1 MKCLILFC
9 WFLFA
14 VNVAAQ
20 SPPVAVWQNAGTQ
33 CGDGEFLINLNG
45 TQVGTETFKVECPAG
60 GGYQVTGKTVMEIGA
75 AKLELASTLETN
87 AASWPSAFS
96 MKGTSFGTPVDQT
109 LSLKDGIATVVKS
122 GATSTVDYTTGAAFV
137 PNNISYPFQFVTNR
151 YDRARGGV
159 QEVVVFPN
167 AQATIEFIK
176 FDEIQ
181 TFKVSDPQPKF
192 ARYLLQ
198 FAGIKIF
205 VWTDD
210 VGRVLVI
217 QNPGQKFS
225 AVRKEFAGAGDELMK
240 QVSEVVVKPDYSAP
254 AGALFTA
261 EEVTVQAK
269 GHTLAG
275 TLLLPKNAKGRV
287 PAVIT
292 ITGSGQETRDEPLP
306 FPNLKNYR
314 PFRQIAEALAARGIA
329 VLRVDDRGVGD
340 STGLDGIDNATSAD
354 FADDTRAQV
363 AYLRGR
369 KEIDPNRI
377 ALAGHSEGGII
388 APMVAAD
395 DLKIAAIVLLAGTGQ
410 RGSDVLLYQF
420 NRPIDNE
427 PTMSDA
433 DKVKARAE
441 NAAMIRTT
449 MEGGNTSTFPPILQA
464 PWTKWFLLYDPAPTI
479 RKVKQPIL
487 ILQGDLDR
495 QVARENADALLKA
508 TRAAGNRKVEVHYFP
523 TLNHLFLPAKTG
535 EGSEYLTLTVQ
546 EIPAEVLDTLV
557 AWLAKTLKVR

>member
-1 MKCLILFC
+1 MKCLILVC
-9 WFLFA
+9 LFLFA

-20 SPPVAVWQNAGTQ
+20 TPPAPGLQNSATQ
-33 CGDGEFLINLNG
+33 CGVGEFLINLNG
-45 TQVGTETFKVECPAG
+45 AQVGTETFKVDCPAG
-60 GGYQVTGKTVMEIGA
+60 GGYDVSGATKMEIGG
-75 AKLELASTLETN
+75 AKLELLTRLKTDAGSV
-87 AASWPSAFS
+87 PSEFS
-96 MKGTSFGTPVDQT
+96 MKGSSFGTPVDQT
-109 LSLKDGIATVVKS
+109 LALKDGVATIVNQ
-122 GATSTVDYTTGAAFV
+122 GATNTINYTAGAAFV

-167 AQATIEFIK
+167 AKATVEFVK
-176 FDEIQ
+176 FDEI
-181 TFKVSDPQPKF
+181 TVVGGAPAPLRL
-192 ARYLLQ
+192 ARFLMQY
-198 FAGIKIF
+198 AGIKIYA
-205 VWTDD
+205 WTDEA
-210 VGRVLVI
+210 GRVVI
-217 QNPGQKFS
+217 LLNPGQKFS
-225 AVRKEFAGAGDELMK
+225 AVLSGYTSAVETLTKL
-240 QVSEVVVKPDYSAP
+240 VSEPVAKPDYSAP
-254 AGALFTA
+254 AGAAFTA

-292 ITGSGQETRDEPLP
+292 ITGSGQQTRDEPLP
-306 FPNLKNYR
+306 YPNLKNYR

-340 STGLDGIDNATSAD
+340 STGLDGLNNVTSAD

-395 DLKIAAIVLLAGTGQ
+395 DPKIAGIVLLAGTGQ
-410 RGSDVLLYQF
+410 RGKDVLLYQF

-427 PTMSDA
+427 ADLPEA
-433 DKVKARAE
+433 DKVHARAE
-441 NAAMIRTT
+441 NEAMIRTT
-449 MEGGNTSTFPPILQA
+449 MEGGDTSKFPPILQP

-479 RKVKQPIL
+479 RKVKQPVL

-495 QVARENADALLKA
+495 QVVRENADVLLKTA
-508 TRAAGNRKVEVHYFP
+508 RAGGNRKVEVHYYP
-523 TLNHLFLPAKTG
+523 TLNHLFLPSKTG
-535 EGSEYLTLTVQ
+535 EGSEYLTLTVS
-546 EIPAEVLDTLV
+546 EIPAEVIDTLV
-557 AWLAKTLKVR
+557 NWLVKALKVR